1 MCVLFPCLISA
12 YSSFRVSASAS
23 FREIPCSSVA
33 MLMCLLGLFPLL
45 FFCLFPCFS
54 VFIRGYAYVSS
65 WPISVAMLMR
75 LLGPISVFFRVH
87 PWQMLLL
94 LLGFPSVFVCG
105 KLSFLI
111 VFISVKF
118 CFNWWLTSASAFAS
132 YRGLFFWCPS
142 SILPVFIKNVQKW
155 DVSGLC
161 IIQNRVN
168 RASIPLF

>member
-1 MCVLFPCLISA
+1 MCV
-12 YSSFRVSASAS
+12 VSVSN
-23 FREIPCSSVA
+23 
-33 MLMCLLGLFPLL
+33 
-45 FFCLFPCFS
+45 FCLFFLPCLCFCFFPCNS
-54 VFIRGYAYVSS
+54 VLIRGYAYVSS
-65 WPISVAMLMR
+65 WPISVVI
-75 LLGPISVFFRVH
+75 LLLISVFFRVR

>member
-1 MCVLFPCLISA
+1 MANATASA
-12 YSSFRVSASAS
+12 YSSAYFRV
-23 FREIPCSSVA
+23 FPCS
-33 MLMCLLGLFPLL
+33 
-45 FFCLFPCFS
+45 
-54 VFIRGYAYVSS
+54 
-65 WPISVAMLMR
+65 SVAMLMR
-75 LLGPISVFFRVH
+75 LLGPISVFVR
-87 PWQMLLL
+87 
-94 LLGFPSVFVCG
+94 G

-142 SILPVFIKNVQKW
+142 SILPVFIKDVQKW

>member
-1 MCVLFPCLISA
+1 
-12 YSSFRVSASAS
+12 
-23 FREIPCSSVA
+23 
-33 MLMCLLGLFPLL
+33 ML
-45 FFCLFPCFS
+45 
-54 VFIRGYAYVSS
+54 IRGNAYASS
-65 WPISVAMLMR
+65 WPISVVI
-75 LLGPISVFFRVH
+75 LLLISVFFRVRPWLMLLPLLILLLISVFFRVS

-94 LLGFPSVFVCG
+94 LLGFPSVFIRG

-142 SILPVFIKNVQKW
+142 SILPVFIKNVQKL